1 MNGGG
6 KIEMESKRGAA
17 ELDYIVWI
25 IILLVFLFAAGMLYF
40 VLKGEGAGLLDKFF
54 NLF

>member
-1 MNGGG
+1 MNGG
-6 KIEMESKRGAA
+6 KIGMVSQRGAT
-17 ELDYIVWI
+17 ELEYIVWI

-40 VLKGEGAGLLDKFF
+40 LLKGEGAGLLDKFF

>member
-1 MNGGG
+1 MV
-6 KIEMESKRGAA
+6 SKRGAA

-25 IILLVFLFAAGMLYF
+25 IILLVFLFVVGALYF
-40 VLKGEGAGLLDKFF
+40 VLKGQGEGLLDKFF